1 MGKKVTS
8 VWNVAITTLIK
19 ESLIV
24 IYLDE
29 DSQNQEVDPEVE
41 VLLETTMEEVHIAM
55 EEVEGID
62 GDLHLIPS
70 QFPGHQRQRDAPI
83 VEIEDLLVEVGVEA
97 DHLVLLQG
105 EDKSEVTS
113 VDTILHGVVEMK
125 GDVKQAEVVVLVH
138 VIRKY
143 LRTAVFQI

>member
-8 VWNVAITTLIK
+8 VWNAAITTLIK

-41 VLLETTMEEVHIAM
+41 VLLETTTEKVHIAM

-70 QFPGHQRQRDAPI
+70 QFPGHQRRRDAPI
-83 VEIEDLLVEVGVEA
+83 VEIEDL
-97 DHLVLLQG
+97 
-105 EDKSEVTS
+105 
-113 VDTILHGVVEMK
+113 
-125 GDVKQAEVVVLVH
+125 
-138 VIRKY
+138 
-143 LRTAVFQI
+143 